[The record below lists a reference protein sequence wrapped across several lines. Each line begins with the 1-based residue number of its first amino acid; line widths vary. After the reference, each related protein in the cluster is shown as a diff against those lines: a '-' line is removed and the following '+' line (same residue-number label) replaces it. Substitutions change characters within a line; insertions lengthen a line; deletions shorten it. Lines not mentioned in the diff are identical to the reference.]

1 MEDPIS
7 NLDNPY
13 SIFHQVFHLITLY
26 YLSCVMSRRSA
37 RESKKVVYEDFVD
50 YDEFEEKPARGRRK
64 STGRKAAKAAGWK
77 C

>member
-1 MEDPIS
+1 MEAPIS
-7 NLDNPY
+7 NSDNRT
-13 SIFHQVFHLITLY
+13 VHLIILHF
-26 YLSCVMSRRSA
+26 LSCVMSRRSA

-77 C
+77 